1 MCRRIRIYWST
12 DANKL
17 APSLLK
23 ALDMTARRNMCFTFL
38 TGCFG
43 AVNTSTRN
51 TDFVGNY
58 NTVRHTECC
67 FRAACKVSTNQRAL
81 GSCEVGLSVPP
92 KLRGK
97 GSWRCSQSTK
107 ESLASG
113 CRVSDDQS
121 AVRSGRQSDRM
132 GISEAAMVGREL
144 DREIIARRNSRRDE
158 MMMKLNF
165 CFFFCRR
172 WWAFLLL
179 QLHMLQAL
187 AQGKAR
193 DIFVY
198 RNVASAFQEEGSFT
212 RVKIYHFTLF
222 LSEGNCRICREL
234 ISCRNS
240 HSLCTILSWWSKDLQ
255 TVSACFLFS
264 SSYPSSIPISHKESM
279 AYQDRIY
286 ACIYFSLSVCFC
298 VFLTQAAEEL
308 TAGCVCLKTLHWDK
322 LLGEGDS

>member
-1 MCRRIRIYWST
+1 
-12 DANKL
+12 
-17 APSLLK
+17 
-23 ALDMTARRNMCFTFL
+23 MCFTFL

-43 AVNTSTRN
+43 AINTSTRN
-51 TDFVGNY
+51 IDFDGNY
-58 NTVRHTECC
+58 NTVRHTERC
-67 FRAACKVSTNQRAL
+67 FRAACKVSTNQRVL

-92 KLRGK
+92 KLQGK
-97 GSWRCSQSTK
+97 GSWRRSQPTK

-113 CRVSDDQS
+113 CGVSDDQN

-132 GISEAAMVGREL
+132 GISEAMMVGRKV
-144 DREIIARRNSRRDE
+144 DREIIARRNSRRDG

-198 RNVASAFQEEGSFT
+198 RNAASVFQEEGSFA
-212 RVKIYHFTLF
+212 RVKIYRFTLS

-234 ISCRNS
+234 ISCRNG
-240 HSLCTILSWWSKDLQ
+240 HSLCAILSLWSRDLQ
-255 TVSACFLFS
+255 AVSACFPFS
-264 SSYPSSIPISHKESM
+264 FSYASPIRTSHRESM
-279 AYQDRIY
+279 AYRDRIY
-286 ACIYFSLSVCFC
+286 ACIYFNLSVCFC
-298 VFLTQAAEEL
+298 AF
-308 TAGCVCLKTLHWDK
+308 
-322 LLGEGDS
+322 